1 MNLLIMGLAALGL
14 LNIVLGI
21 LITIIS
27 FRISKMNEL
36 IKDVESRISR
46 LEILTNLQ
54 DSNTAR
60 KMKEEG

>member
-54 DSNTAR
+54 DSDTAR